1 MTFTG
6 ITGKAFNQI
15 RTIAK
20 QFQKKNPKMVY
31 ADAMEK
37 AVGGF
42 REIHGSGVIS
52 EETSVKEW
60 NQVYAQFMVE
70 NGLSVEE

>member
-1 MTFTG
+1 
-6 ITGKAFNQI
+6 
-15 RTIAK
+15 
-20 QFQKKNPKMVY
+20 MVY